1 MGINKMENLE
11 NIDMVEEITKKQKVD
26 CKRHTVNIISN
37 TLSIVILIITIISI
51 ILNVYL
57 IQDVL
62 KKNRSIRLNAYN
74 YIDNLVEYEPTLITE
89 ISQILVNESVKAVEI
104 ETNGKYTGNRV
115 DGKKIGEGTYEWNN
129 GDKYEG
135 EFKDDLMH
143 GKGKL
148 TIVGKGTY
156 EGEFVRGKKSGEGT
170 FKFINGDRYIG
181 EWVDDKMQGSGQYT
195 FANGDYY
202 KGTFANNQFNGSGT
216 YTKDGKSY
224 AGTWKNNEYNK

>member
-1 MGINKMENLE
+1 MGINKIEKL
-11 NIDMVEEITKKQKVD
+11 DKVEETNKNEKVD
-26 CKRHTVNIISN
+26 CKKYTVSIVRN
-37 TLSIVILIITIISI
+37 TLSVIMLIIAIMSI
-51 ILNVYL
+51 ALNIFL

-115 DGKKIGEGTYEWNN
+115 DGKKTGEGIYEWNN

-135 EFKDDLMH
+135 EFSDDLMH

-156 EGEFVRGKKSGEGT
+156 EGKFVRGKKSGEGT
-170 FKFINGDRYIG
+170 FTFINGDIYKG

-195 FANGDYY
+195 FANGDIY
-202 KGTFANNQFNGSGT
+202 KGTFANDQFNGSGT

-224 AGTWKNNEYNK
+224 TGTWKNNEYNK